1 MLLTLLLT
9 NDPALGSGSS
19 FRVSSLSFS
28 EMPRRFGFQVLAY
41 LRRKAGQGFTNTCW
55 MVLGVLF
62 AFSLFNHNHSFL
74 SLTHTLLLSDPQF
87 SLGCQEWHQGA
98 IHGRRRLDGE
108 LGG

>member
-41 LRRKAGQGFTNTCW
+41 LRRKAG
-55 MVLGVLF
+55 LYEHL
-62 AFSLFNHNHSFL
+62 
-74 SLTHTLLLSDPQF
+74 
-87 SLGCQEWHQGA
+87 
-98 IHGRRRLDGE
+98 LDGFRCFICIFVV
-108 LGG
+108 